1 MISLRSSQKWVRSVT
16 AEKLKTETDRETGKQ
31 GDKETRRQGDK
42 ETRRQEDW
50 AEGYKKVV
58 KIGTID
64 DSLTLRNGPSSRDAS
79 TSENGPIWLYLAVRA
94 AIVKVNHIQGVTLS
108 CYANYKR
115 QSSNLLVIITMT
127 EMVMIYL
134 CSQFVYSVQRLWD
147 PYKFMVNLLMA
158 ASAALVT
165 FTFPNHKFQS
175 PDSKLP

>member
-1 MISLRSSQKWVRSVT
+1 MISQKWVRSVT
-16 AEKLKTETDRETGKQ
+16 AEKIKNRNRQGDRETGGQ
-31 GDKETRRQGDK
+31 GDKETRRQGDRK
-42 ETRRQEDW
+42 T
-50 AEGYKKVV
+50 GLKVIKKVV

-64 DSLTLRNGPSSRDAS
+64 ESLTLRNGPSSRDAS
-79 TSENGPIWLYLAVRA
+79 TSENRPIWLYLAVRA
-94 AIVKVNHIQGVTLS
+94 AIVKVNHIQGVALS